1 MAREGD
7 TASTSLGSAVVP
19 GVGAASSYPTYTSQ
33 FGSPPNDSSS
43 PHSDPTRIV
52 PSSLFASASHV
63 MTGLPQPPRQKG
75 RPRKRKPK
83 DIEALTA
90 NIGMKC
96 KYFPRTIMISFKW
109 ICIAN
114 KNNFEIL
121 DFPIDLN
128 TEYLDFGR
136 GSHMSA
142 SSRTKR
148 MRTSFKHHQLR
159 TMKSYFA
166 INHNPD
172 AKDLKQLSQ
181 KTGLPKRVLQV
192 S

>member
-19 GVGAASSYPTYTSQ
+19 GVGGASTYPYSSQ

-52 PSSLFASASHV
+52 PSSIFASASHV

-83 DIEALTA
+83 EIEALTA

-96 KYFPRTIMISFKW
+96 KYCCLSYS
-109 ICIAN
+109 
-114 KNNFEIL
+114 KNN
-121 DFPIDLN
+121 
-128 TEYLDFGR
+128 Y
-136 GSHMSA
+136 
-142 SSRTKR
+142 
-148 MRTSFKHHQLR
+148 
-159 TMKSYFA
+159 
-166 INHNPD
+166 
-172 AKDLKQLSQ
+172 
-181 KTGLPKRVLQV
+181 
-192 S
+192 